1 MKQIKRVILTI
12 FFAWFCLSTL
22 GYSLDK
28 KEAMREY
35 FGKVNSILL
44 EFQLF
49 ARDLSQNRHSIE
61 MGPAKMKSYLDSLK
75 DIKPPE
81 FMARQHKMISL
92 SIKKI
97 RMGFYVL
104 SRGNKPVSTRLVMR
118 GRDLLKMA
126 ANDIVKVSEELGLVK
141 KKE

>member
-1 MKQIKRVILTI
+1 MKKIKRVVLPL
-12 FFAWFCLSTL
+12 FFAWFCFSSL

-35 FGKVNSILL
+35 FGKVNSILI
-44 EFQLF
+44 EFQLIT
-49 ARDLSQNRHSIE
+49 RDLSQNRYP
-61 MGPAKMKSYLDSLK
+61 MGTGLAKMKGYLDSLK
-75 DIKPPE
+75 EIKPPE

-104 SRGNKPVSTRLVMR
+104 SHGN
-118 GRDLLKMA
+118 
-126 ANDIVKVSEELGLVK
+126 
-141 KKE
+141 